1 MKHSIIIVAA
11 ILTAAL
17 PVTGHHS
24 DAALDMNTIL
34 RFEGVVTEYS
44 MRNPHT
50 YFTVDTISDAGEA
63 VEWTVQMASALTV
76 TRRGWTQDTLSV
88 GGPGNRRRTSC
99 ARRTTLWLDDICR
112 KRRASRSNAVSAGA
126 STDCRYHE

>member
-1 MKHSIIIVAA
+1 
-11 ILTAAL
+11 
-17 PVTGHHS
+17 
-24 DAALDMNTIL
+24 MNAIL

-50 YFTVDTISDAGEA
+50 YFTVETISDAGET

-88 GGPGNRRRTSC
+88 GDRVTVGNTYF
-99 ARRTTLWLDDICR
+99 TVETI
-112 KRRASRSNAVSAGA
+112 NAAVETVDGGFAYC
-126 STDCRYHE
+126 TR